1 MAYER
6 ADGRLL
12 PGDLTSTER
21 HQMNDAASQILA
33 DRGDGPD
40 TSALTEETLPND
52 PSHEFPELLGEVHD
66 PLSTLDV
73 DRAETYGSAWRA
85 YVAAVLARDGQ
96 DAIRALNLMYD
107 TAGQVAMLASAMG
120 VAGHLIHDVSPM
132 RKLQEDEEEACYEVA
147 EVFARMATEDD
158 ETFEAEMS
166 VYLPLVAT
174 VRSGGWAWPVLSLG
188 LDVEIVSEH
197 LFSMIDSLLLGHVD
211 DGWDQSDLMSEVSRV
226 AVEIA
231 LPDA

>member
-1 MAYER
+1 MAYEQ
-6 ADGRLL
+6 ADSGLL

-33 DRGDGPD
+33 ERGISPGASPP
-40 TSALTEETLPND
+40 TEQALTID

-66 PLSTLDV
+66 PVSAFDPGK
-73 DRAETYGSAWRA
+73 AATYGSAWRA
-85 YVAAVLARDGQ
+85 YVEAVLAGDGQ
-96 DAIRALNLMYD
+96 DASRALNLMYD
-107 TAGQVAMLASAMG
+107 TAGEVAMLASAMG

-132 RKLQEDEEEACYEVA
+132 RGLEADEEEACYEVA
-147 EVFARMATEDD
+147 EVFARMASQDD

-166 VYLPLVAT
+166 LYLPLVTT

-188 LDVEIVSEH
+188 LSVEIVSGH
-197 LFSMIDSLLLGHVD
+197 LFAMIDSLLLGHVD
-211 DGWDQSDLMSEVSRV
+211 DGWALPDLLADVARV

-231 LPDA
+231 FPDA